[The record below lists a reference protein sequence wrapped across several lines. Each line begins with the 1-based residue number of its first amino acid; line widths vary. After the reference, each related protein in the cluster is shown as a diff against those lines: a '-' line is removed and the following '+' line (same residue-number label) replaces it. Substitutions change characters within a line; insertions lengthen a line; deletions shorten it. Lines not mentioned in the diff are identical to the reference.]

1 MASRTTVR
9 LTDPELFRR
18 AMTARGLSVR
28 ALADRTPAGKSMI
41 QHLRDGTHRTCSKRL
56 ADCIEDVLGV
66 KGLLFA
72 PLMSNSNG
80 QPTNSSG
87 RAA

>member
-18 AMTARGLSVR
+18 AMVARGLSVR
-28 ALADRTPAGKSMI
+28 GLADRTPVSKSMI
-41 QHLRDGTHRTCSKRL
+41 QHLRDGTLRTCSKHV

-72 PLMSNSNG
+72 PLMSIDNG
-80 QPTNSSG
+80 QTSNARG